1 VNADAARS
9 QSVAHD
15 RAFSDWLEAEAIVAT
30 LRRSAAAAS
39 ERAAERSRAAT
50 ALARAGR
57 GDAFALGVADA
68 AQILAQRAAAEARRL
83 EEAIRTEALLRGR
96 VYAARRALDA
106 AAVGEEPRRERSPAC
121 E

>member
-1 VNADAARS
+1 MSADAARS
-9 QSVAHD
+9 QVVAHD
-15 RAFSDWLEAEAIVAT
+15 RAFSDWMEAEALVAT

-57 GDAFALGVADA
+57 GDAFAIGVADA

-83 EEAIRTEALLRGR
+83 EDAIRAETLLRAR
-96 VYAARRALDA
+96 VYAARRALA
-106 AAVGEEPRRERSPAC
+106 AASVCDEPRRERSPAC